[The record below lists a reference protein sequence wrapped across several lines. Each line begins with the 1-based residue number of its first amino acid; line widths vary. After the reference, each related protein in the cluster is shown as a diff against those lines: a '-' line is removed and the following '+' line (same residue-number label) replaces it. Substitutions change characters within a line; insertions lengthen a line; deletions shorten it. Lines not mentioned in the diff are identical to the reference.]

1 VLNLRQRTWLE
12 LSKDYYLSIQYHPG
26 KADVVAYALSRT
38 GVPKTCMYVLDD
50 LDRIGIS
57 LCYAGAHEETRL
69 LIQLPLCELL
79 RVAQLQDHF
88 LQVVLKR
95 IEVGKPREFS
105 MEEDGTIFSE
115 VAFVYHRKP
124 Q

>member
-1 VLNLRQRTWLE
+1 MSV
-12 LSKDYYLSIQYHPG
+12 I
-26 KADVVAYALSRT
+26 V
-38 GVPKTCMYVLDD
+38 D
-50 LDRIGIS
+50 LDHIGIS
-57 LCYAGAHEETRL
+57 FCYAGVACEETRL
-69 LIQLPLCELL
+69 LIQSPLRELVW
-79 RVAQLQDHF
+79 VAQLQDHF

-115 VAFVYHRKP
+115 VAFVYHKKL

>member
-1 VLNLRQRTWLE
+1 
-12 LSKDYYLSIQYHPG
+12 
-26 KADVVAYALSRT
+26 
-38 GVPKTCMYVLDD
+38 M
-50 LDRIGIS
+50 
-57 LCYAGAHEETRL
+57 
-69 LIQLPLCELL
+69 IQLPLCELL